1 MLTESV
7 APEMVAA
14 CEGRWN
20 RPCGNEL
27 SAAAAAAA
35 AAVAALSATILLL
48 LGLCGQITV
57 DSWSQR
63 EPAKTSEPK
72 ILPRSLTNRHNSR
85 TAPRL
90 PAEHNYR
97 ALQPTSS
104 HTDMPVRLGDLDSS
118 RQTEAEAEP
127 EAETP
132 SLRNSNT
139 RTSSAGLATCFLQG
153 FGRSQCASGC
163 SGTTFEGMGERMLVL
178 HEPTDHTAGRAHH
191 TQGRSHWIT
200 AHDT

>member
-1 MLTESV
+1 VRMS
-7 APEMVAA
+7 
-14 CEGRWN
+14 C
-20 RPCGNEL
+20 
-27 SAAAAAAA
+27 
-35 AAVAALSATILLL
+35 LLL
-48 LGLCGQITV
+48 LLLLLLSRRRFLCCLVSADRLPQPTT

-90 PAEHNYR
+90 PAEYNYR

-118 RQTEAEAEP
+118 WQTEAEAEP

-139 RTSSAGLATCFLQG
+139 RTSSTGLATWFSQG
-153 FGRSQCASGC
+153 FGRPQCASGY
-163 SGTTFEGMGERMLVL
+163 SVTIFEGIGERMLVL
-178 HEPTDHTAGRAHH
+178 HEPTDHTAGRTHH
-191 TQGRSHWIT
+191 TKGLIALDHSARYVGPGTIDMHRHSQHSVQQHLPC
-200 AHDT
+200 